1 MRSVASVCLL
11 PAALWLALWAS
22 LLSCQSTGELHAGHA
37 GPASARDLP
46 GHAAASEQRKVF
58 LWRAQVGASTLH
70 LLGSVHVA
78 RPDLY
83 PLDARIDGA
92 FTQSDVL
99 VLELVLDEAAKLQA
113 ARRMLELGRLGPG
126 VKLSDVIRPATWQLL
141 EQTAERRGTSL
152 FGLRGFRP
160 WFVSLALTTQALES
174 QGFSS
179 DNGIDEHF
187 RQRAT
192 GHKRLA
198 ALETVEEQL
207 ALFSGLSPEADEL
220 MLEQTLEEVDQYA
233 EQLDAAF
240 RAWQAGDE
248 AALDQLLIG
257 PMRAEY
263 PALFKQLFVDRNQ
276 RMTAK
281 LLAMMSE
288 QPGRYFAVVGAGHLV
303 GESGIVDLLRLQG
316 IVATQL

>member
-1 MRSVASVCLL
+1 MRPVAGAWLL
-11 PAALWLALWAS
+11 PRALWLALWAS
-22 LLSCQSTGELHAGHA
+22 LISCQPTSELHAGHA
-37 GPASARDLP
+37 GPARARDTRN
-46 GHAAASEQRKVF
+46 HAAAHPEQNVF
-58 LWRAQVGASTLH
+58 LWRAQIGASTLH

-99 VLELVLDEAAKLQA
+99 VLELVLDEAAKLGA

-126 VKLSDVIRPATWQLL
+126 VKLRDVIQPATWDLL
-141 EQTAERRGTSL
+141 EQTAERRGASL
-152 FGLRGFRP
+152 FGLRGFHP
-160 WFVSLALTTQALES
+160 WFVALALTTQALES
-174 QGFSS
+174 EGFSS

-187 RQRAT
+187 RQRAS

-207 ALFSGLSPEADEL
+207 SLFSGLSPEADEL
-220 MLEQTLEEVDQYA
+220 MLKQTLEEVDQYA

-240 RAWQAGDE
+240 RAWQTGDE

-257 PMRAEY
+257 PMRADY
-263 PALFKQLFVDRNQ
+263 PELFKQLFVDRNQ
-276 RMTAK
+276 RMLTK
-281 LLAMMSE
+281 LLDMMAK
-288 QPGRYFAVVGAGHLV
+288 QPGRYFVVVGAGHLV
-303 GESGIVDLLRLQG
+303 GQSGIVDLLRLQG
-316 IVATQL
+316 IVAAQL

>member
-1 MRSVASVCLL
+1 MRPMASAYSL
-11 PAALWLALWAS
+11 PRAFWLALWAS
-22 LLSCQSTGELHAGHA
+22 LISCEPTSELHTGHA
-37 GPASARDLP
+37 GPVSASDVR
-46 GHAAASEQRKVF
+46 GSAAPEQQHVF
-58 LWRAQVGASTLH
+58 LWRAQIGASTLH

-99 VLELVLDEAAKLQA
+99 VLELVLDDAAKLGA

-126 VKLSDVIRPATWQLL
+126 VKLHDVIQPATWQLL
-141 EQTAERRGTSL
+141 EETAQRRGASL

-160 WFVSLALTTQALES
+160 WFVALALTTQALES
-174 QGFSS
+174 EGFSS

-187 RQRAT
+187 RRRAS

-198 ALETVEEQL
+198 ALETVEQQL
-207 ALFSGLSPEADEL
+207 SLFSGLSPEASEL
-220 MLEQTLEEVDQYA
+220 MLKQTLEEVDQYA
-233 EQLDAAF
+233 QQLDAAF
-240 RAWQAGDE
+240 RAWQTGDE

-263 PALFKQLFVDRNQ
+263 PVLFKQLFVDRNQ
-276 RMTAK
+276 RMTAQ
-281 LLAMMSE
+281 LLDMISK
-288 QPGRYFAVVGAGHLV
+288 QPGRYFVVVGAGHLV
-303 GESGIVDLLRLQG
+303 GQSGIVDLLRLQG